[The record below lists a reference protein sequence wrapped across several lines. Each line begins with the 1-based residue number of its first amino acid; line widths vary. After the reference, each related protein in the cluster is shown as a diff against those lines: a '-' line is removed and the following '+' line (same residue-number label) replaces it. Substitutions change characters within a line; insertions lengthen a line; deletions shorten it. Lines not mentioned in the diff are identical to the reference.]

1 MIISVIVPTYK
12 CSDSISELANRL
24 ISSMAPITEDY
35 EIIFVNDAS
44 PDNDWEVIKILTQNE
59 ERIKGIN
66 LSRNFGQHYAITA
79 GLVNASGD
87 WIVIM
92 DGDLQDRPEE
102 IPNLYNKVQQG
113 YDIVL
118 AQRILRQDKL
128 VKRLSSML
136 FYKIFSYLTETR
148 QDGSVAN
155 FGIYKRTVIQAVLS
169 MNDSIKFFP
178 TMLQWVGFN
187 KAFLPVRH
195 DKRTIGDSSYTL
207 SNLFQLAFDNLISF
221 SNKPLLLV
229 VKFGF
234 FIVAMSMLAA
244 CYFLVKYLQGDI
256 EVLGY
261 SSLIISIWFLS
272 GITIMILGIVGIYV
286 GKTFEKVKNRPYY
299 IIKEKQNI

>member
-1 MIISVIVPTYK
+1 MILSVIIPTYK
-12 CSDSISELANRL
+12 CSDSISELAHRL
-24 ISSMAPITEDY
+24 INSIAPITEDY
-35 EIIFVNDAS
+35 EILFVNDAS
-44 PDNDWEVIKILTQNE
+44 PDNDWEVIKILTQNHH
-59 ERIKGIN
+59 RIKGIN

-79 GLVNASGD
+79 GLANASGD

-102 IPNLYNKVQQG
+102 ISNLYNKAQHG

-118 AQRILRQDKL
+118 AQRVLRQDRL
-128 VKRLSSML
+128 VKRLSSAL
-136 FYKIFSYLTETR
+136 FYKIFSYLTDTR

-155 FGIYKRTVIQAVLS
+155 FGIYKKTVIQAVLS

-187 KAFLPVRH
+187 KAFLPVQH
-195 DKRTIGDSSYTL
+195 DKRTTGNSSYSL
-207 SNLFQLAFDNLISF
+207 GKLFQLAFDNLIAF

-244 CYFLVKYLQGDI
+244 GYFLVKYLQGDI
-256 EVLGY
+256 VVLGY

-286 GKTFEKVKNRPYY
+286 GKTFEKVKDRPNY
-299 IIKEKQNI
+299 IIQEKQNI